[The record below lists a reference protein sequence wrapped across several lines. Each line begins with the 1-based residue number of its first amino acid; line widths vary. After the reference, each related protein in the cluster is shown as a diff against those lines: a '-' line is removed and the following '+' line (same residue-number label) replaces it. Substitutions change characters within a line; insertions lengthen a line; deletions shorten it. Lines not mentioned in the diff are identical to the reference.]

1 VPAVARGSAVDTVTT
16 NHGCTASTTTE
27 GKSSNVIVNGTGVHR
42 KSDKNTSHTVPVG
55 DECPSHQTAISVGS
69 TTVFANGF
77 GIARI
82 GDLYDGGEE
91 VTVLENGSLNV
102 FAGG

>member
-1 VPAVARGSAVDTVTT
+1 MPAVARGSAVDTVTT

-42 KSDKNTSHTVPVG
+42 QSDKNTSHTYSPPG
-55 DECPSHQTAISVGS
+55 CPSHQTTISVGS
-69 TTVFANGF
+69 STVFANGL

-82 GDLYDGGEE
+82 GDSYSGGEE
-91 VTVLENGSLNV
+91 VSSGSSNV
-102 FAGG
+102 FAGN